1 MKTLSKHLYV
11 CVFLSFGILSQSN
24 FAQGILY
31 SDNFDND
38 SSANWSVFEG
48 SGTGIPDYTAE
59 FAFDYSTNQF
69 VRNGV
74 TGTIPPAPNG
84 GGKGLKL
91 TVNNNDETADTS
103 GVSLYPTGQ
112 SFADNYA
119 LRVDM
124 WLNYNGAEFGGSGS
138 TEFAHF
144 GINTAG
150 DKVNWANGPAADGV
164 WFAVTG
170 EGGAA
175 RDYRAY
181 VGDGFSPALELDAA
195 NAGFLDRDGDGGGEF
210 DIFIDNSQ
218 PPTYPLKLM
227 FPKPEFETAGMP
239 SKQWVQLE
247 VRQRTNEF
255 GSHTVTWLING
266 YVISEH
272 SIGVQLGMTAGNV
285 MLGAMDIF
293 ASIANPRA
301 DNFVIYDNLRVVD
314 LTGAPPAPAM
324 SASGTVTNA
333 AEPGTDGIITIAR
346 TGDTTNPAS
355 VNFRLGGTATRGLD
369 FVTQTNGV
377 TFTVN
382 SVVIPAGAAS
392 VNVTIKVL
400 DDGLGEP
407 LEDVI
412 LVLAGN
418 PGVYDI
424 REGISAT
431 VYIEDDGDV
440 PIVTVNT
447 LKAIAYELN
456 PNNEGRLNIV
466 MSNPSLTPTTIG
478 YTLGGTAV
486 AGVDYSSI
494 PASVTVPAGETNAL
508 LRIRPINNNLLD
520 GPRDVTLTVNSG
532 SGYTLGTN
540 VTGTVTI
547 RDDDLPAGTLAFNA
561 NFDTDQTA
569 NWTVN
574 ASPAGEH
581 GADVFFDYSSVG
593 IPSAPNSAGGT
604 TRGLRLAANTNA
616 LVAAFGGVSVSPTGQ
631 SFTGDFRV
639 RFDAWLN
646 YNGPLPAGGS
656 GSTQVTGAGVGTAGN
671 TPQWAGGTQDSL
683 WFGVTAEGGSGVD
696 YRVYSPAAGTG
707 YLDDSGAFA
716 AGTGAGVRNNTHPYY
731 AEFGREAAPEAQLA
745 LFPEQT
751 GLTSVGAPGMLWR
764 DMVITK
770 QGNTV
775 TWHMDGKLI
784 ATVSTTNLTLG
795 GGNILFNHFD
805 INATATTDFNGPALL
820 FGLIDNVRV
829 ETLTTAASP
838 PEINNIQLINGGSE
852 VQINFAGETA
862 DTPASFVLQA
872 SGTVQSGYS
881 DVSANI
887 TQLAPGAFRAVRA
900 VSGSQQFYR
909 IRRQ

>member
-1 MKTLSKHLYV
+1 MKNLPTKL
-11 CVFLSFGILSQSN
+11 FLCAMLCAGILSHRA
-24 FAQGILY
+24 FAQGLLY
-31 SDNFDND
+31 SDTFDTD
-38 SSANWSVFEG
+38 TSANWTVFEG
-48 SGTGIPDYTAE
+48 SGNFTPDYTAE

-91 TVNNNDETADTS
+91 TVNNNDETAATS

-124 WLNYNGAEFGGSGS
+124 WLNYNGPEFGGSGS

-144 GINTAG
+144 GINTVG
-150 DKVNWANGPAADGV
+150 DKVNWVEGPVADGV

-181 VGDGFSPALELDAA
+181 VGDGSSPALELDAA
-195 NAGFLDRDGDGGGEF
+195 NAGFLDRDGDGTVEF

-227 FPKPEFETAGMP
+227 LPKPEFETAGMP

-272 SIGVQLGMTAGNV
+272 AIGAQLGMTAGNV

-301 DNFVIYDNLRVVD
+301 QNFVIYDNLRVVD
-314 LTGAPPAPAM
+314 LDDVPPPPEI

-333 AEPGTDGIITIAR
+333 AEPATDGIITIAR
-346 TGDTTNPAS
+346 TGDTAGPAVVS
-355 VNFRLGGTATRGLD
+355 FRLGGTATRGVD
-369 FVTQTNGV
+369 YATQTNSV
-377 TFTVN
+377 TFTVD

-412 LVLAGN
+412 LVLVGN

-447 LKAIAYELN
+447 LKTNAYELN

-478 YTLGGTAV
+478 YALGGTAV
-486 AGVDYSSI
+486 AGVDYSSV
-494 PASVTVPAGETNAL
+494 PASATIPAGETNVVV
-508 LRIRPINNNLLD
+508 RIRPINNNLQD
-520 GPRDVTLTVNSG
+520 GNRDVTLTVTSG
-532 SGYTLGTN
+532 AGYTLGTTF
-540 VTGTVTI
+540 TGTVTI
-547 RDDDLPAGTLAFNA
+547 RDDDLPAGTLAFTA

-574 ASPAGEH
+574 ASPDGEH
-581 GADVFFDYSSVG
+581 GADVFFDYSTVG
-593 IPSAPNSAGGT
+593 IPPAPNSTGGT
-604 TRGLRLAANTNA
+604 TRGLRLAANTNSFNP
-616 LVAAFGGVSVSPTGQ
+616 AFGGISVSPTGQ
-631 SFTGDFRV
+631 SFPGDSRV

-656 GSTQVTGAGVGTAGN
+656 GSTQGTGAGVGTAGN

-696 YRVYSPAAGTG
+696 YRAYSSAAGTG
-707 YLDDSGAFA
+707 YLDDSGIFA
-716 AGTGAGVRNNTHPYY
+716 AGSGTGVRNNTHPYY

-745 LFPEQT
+745 LYPEQT
-751 GLTSVGAPGMLWR
+751 GLTSVGVPGMLWR

-784 ATVSTTNLTLG
+784 ATVSTADFVLG
-795 GGNILFNHFD
+795 GDNILFNHFD
-805 INATATTDFNGPALL
+805 INTTATTDFNGPALL

-829 ETLTTAASP
+829 ETLATVALP
-838 PEINNIQLINGGSE
+838 PDINNIQLINGRSE
-852 VQINFAGETA
+852 VQIDFAGETA

-872 SGTVQSGYS
+872 SGTVQSGYN
-881 DVSANI
+881 DVTANI
-887 TQLAPGAFRAVRA
+887 TQLAPGSFRAVRA

-909 IRRQ
+909 LRRQ